1 MDRLLT
7 TEEVAELLPYTAGTL
22 RWMRHEGRGP
32 KSFTLPGGRKVVYRE
47 SDVLDWIAQGEQA
60 GDPEPAA

>member
-7 TEEVAELLPYTAGTL
+7 TREVAALTPYATGTL
-22 RWMRHEGRGP
+22 RWMRHVGRGP

-47 SDVLDWIAQGEQA
+47 SDVFAWIAAGE
-60 GDPEPAA
+60 DAAAEDF